1 MRKDA
6 VLHGVSD
13 RAAIRMY
20 EEAKR
25 ILKEREQWN
34 AATQAQLASA
44 AQWTEEINALSDAIR
59 KRRGIEDGDG
69 KAESRRRSLMR
80 SKALA
85 DGERRKIFD
94 DLMLLPRRPR
104 GRPPKEDEDQ
114 LPEDDGWDSFDDP
127 TGDDSA

>member
-13 RAAIRMY
+13 RAAIRLY
-20 EEAKR
+20 EGAKA
-25 ILKEREQWN
+25 ILRERGQWN

-59 KRRGIEDGDG
+59 KGRARNDEDG

-94 DLMLLPRRPR
+94 DLNLLPRKPR
-104 GRPPKEDEDQ
+104 GRPPQEGQEE
-114 LPEDDGWDSFDDP
+114 LPADDGWDSFDDSL
-127 TGDDSA
+127 GDDGA

>member
-13 RAAIRMY
+13 RAAIRLY
-20 EEAKR
+20 EGAKA
-25 ILKEREQWN
+25 ILRERGQWN

-59 KRRGIEDGDG
+59 KGRARNDEDG

-94 DLMLLPRRPR
+94 DLNLLPRKPR
-104 GRPPKEDEDQ
+104 GRPPQEGDEE
-114 LPEDDGWDSFDDP
+114 LPADDGWDSFDDSP
-127 TGDDSA
+127 GDDGA